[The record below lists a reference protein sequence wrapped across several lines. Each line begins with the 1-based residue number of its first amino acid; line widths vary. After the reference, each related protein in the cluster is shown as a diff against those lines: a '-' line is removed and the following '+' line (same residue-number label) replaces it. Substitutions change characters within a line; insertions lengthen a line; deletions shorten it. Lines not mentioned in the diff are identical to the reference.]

1 MRDGSGNKMSPEEQQ
16 KVKSVQGAPDKE
28 SLNKVSITPG
38 ADRDTGSADKPNPKP
53 TDTPASGVGE

>member
-28 SLNKVSITPG
+28 SLNKVSINPG
-38 ADRDTGSADKPNPKP
+38 SDRDTGSADKPNPNP
-53 TDTPASGVGE
+53 DNRPAAGVGE